1 MYALLVVDD
10 NSAVRYGIGN
20 VLRDARY
27 KVTEAASG
35 SRALQLL
42 ERTPFDLMIVDYLL
56 PDLKGD
62 ALARIAAN
70 RWPRMRI
77 AFLSAYADFLSLTG
91 KAGDNLLISKPI
103 SSEELCKAVAS
114 ALERP
119 CASSAYGSPPRCS
132 RSVSE
137 PS

>member
-10 NSAVRYGIGN
+10 NSAVRYCIGN

-62 ALARIAAN
+62 AIARIAAN
-70 RWPRMRI
+70 RWPSMRI
-77 AFLSAYADFLSLTG
+77 AFLSAYAEFLSLTG

-114 ALERP
+114 ALKRP
-119 CASSAYGSPPRCS
+119 CASSTYGNSQRCS